1 MVMLTYGSRDGETMQ
16 KDNSSGSTKSP
27 RLSEINNGRTMPW
40 RSKAM
45 VAVATLELLL
55 VSLQDGGNYSDL

>member
-1 MVMLTYGSRDGETMQ
+1 MLTCGSRDGETMQ